1 MMMMIIIII
10 MKDVYHA
17 IIIYL
22 VFTIT
27 ILSFYD
33 IKLCNQ
39 IRESTTLLYQI
50 IKRLKMFTSDLP

>member
-1 MMMMIIIII
+1 

-50 IKRLKMFTSDLP
+50 IQRLKMFTSDLP